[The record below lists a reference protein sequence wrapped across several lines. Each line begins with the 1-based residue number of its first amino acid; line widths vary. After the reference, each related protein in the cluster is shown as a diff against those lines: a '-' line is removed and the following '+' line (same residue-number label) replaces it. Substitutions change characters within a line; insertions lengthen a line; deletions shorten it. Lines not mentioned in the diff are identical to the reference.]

1 MPSRPAA
8 LMTDRLSTSWII
20 FRLLIFCLGGR
31 VCAVCWLVVLVRSKE
46 KDFWEFGQR
55 AALTLPKVGFA
66 TTTDVDKSALHPPD
80 KQDIAPRMANEILR

>member
-1 MPSRPAA
+1 
-8 LMTDRLSTSWII
+8 
-20 FRLLIFCLGGR
+20 
-31 VCAVCWLVVLVRSKE
+31 VLVRSKE